1 MAKFGLLCI
10 AIGLL
15 SLVLPFFGFE
25 LKFENFMGS
34 ARPWVALGV
43 AAFGTLLLYAGVRSG
58 N

>member
-10 AIGLL
+10 AVGLL
-15 SLVLPFFGFE
+15 SLILPFLGFE
-25 LKFENFMGS
+25 LKFENFLGTM
-34 ARPWVALGV
+34 RPWIALGV

>member
-10 AIGLL
+10 AVGLI
-15 SLVLPFFGFE
+15 SLILPWLGFE
-25 LKFENFMGS
+25 LKFENFLGT
-34 ARPWVALGV
+34 ARPWIALGV